1 MVPVCTS
8 CSSTTDWSWSQVKS
22 ACALTNLAAAASSWE
37 MTFCKSALFAG
48 GSVALD
54 GRETINPRQSSAILF
69 PAWTMV
75 LLYRLL
81 DEAEGPRVFF
91 LPLLTMGPNPIL
103 GHLPA
108 RILLLAITV
117 DLHIAGNCL
126 DAPL

>member
-1 MVPVCTS
+1 MGPVCNS

-91 LPLLTMGPNPIL
+91 WSTDGPKPDI
-103 GHLPA
+103 GSPA
-108 RILLLAITV
+108 RS
-117 DLHIAGNCL
+117 H
-126 DAPL
+126 P

>member
-1 MVPVCTS
+1 M
-8 CSSTTDWSWSQVKS
+8 KS
-22 ACALTNLAAAASSWE
+22 ASALTNLAAAASSWE

-48 GSVALD
+48 DSVALD

-91 LPLLTMGPNPIL
+91 LRPAFSLRFSRSENALTMGPNPIL

>member
-22 ACALTNLAAAASSWE
+22 ASALTNLAAAASSWE

-48 GSVALD
+48 DSVALD

-81 DEAEGPRVFF
+81 DEAEGPRVF
-91 LPLLTMGPNPIL
+91 LWSTDGPKPDIGSPVRSHPSPRDN
-103 GHLPA
+103 GRSAH
-108 RILLLAITV
+108 
-117 DLHIAGNCL
+117 C
-126 DAPL
+126 